1 MSPIPTVY
9 SGACPQLATKIG
21 DHLKYQETYLVAQRI
36 KRLPT
41 MRGDPGSIPGRKISW
56 IRKWQ
61 PTPIFLP
68 GKPHG
73 QRILVGH
80 SPWGPKESDT
90 NERFHFLSLS
100 SKRKMVHNSQ
110 PHLFLPVSCCKY
122 TGRHRILSFLNILF
136 CLYTYQKLS
145 VRPCRTF
152 KDRKAPF
159 LPSKDYSKKEDT

>member
-41 MRGDPGSIPGRKISW
+41 LRGDPGSIPGRKISW

-73 QRILVGH
+73 QRSLADQG
-80 SPWGPKESDT
+80 PWGHKESDMIEQL
-90 NERFHFLSLS
+90 NE
-100 SKRKMVHNSQ
+100 NI
-110 PHLFLPVSCCKY
+110 P
-122 TGRHRILSFLNILF
+122 SFLFMVNGINIFKSLKQKTDSGVPPLF
-136 CLYTYQKLS
+136 SHLHPNPIFFFFFFF
-145 VRPCRTF
+145 RNTF
-152 KDRKAPF
+152 KV
-159 LPSKDYSKKEDT
+159 